1 MGVDLKY
8 YSREENQLKKSLSSL
23 MRYFLQSL
31 LVLSLSAP
39 LIILLAALQ
48 TAPTILEDE
57 PITMR
62 EVSIVENLIL
72 NMAPEALGES
82 SNMQLSLDIS
92 EMNLLIRYSLRLT
105 GLSEKWNAR
114 LAAKENSVIST
125 LSWNLLSGWLLSLI
139 HI

>member
-1 MGVDLKY
+1 
-8 YSREENQLKKSLSSL
+8 

>member
-1 MGVDLKY
+1 MGVDLKH
-8 YSREENQLKKSLSSL
+8 YSREENQLKKSLSRL

-48 TAPTILEDE
+48 TAPTILENE

-92 EMNLLIRYSLRLT
+92 EMNLLIRYSLRPVSYTHLT
-105 GLSEKWNAR
+105 LPTKR
-114 LAAKENSVIST
+114 IV
-125 LSWNLLSGWLLSLI
+125 
-139 HI
+139 